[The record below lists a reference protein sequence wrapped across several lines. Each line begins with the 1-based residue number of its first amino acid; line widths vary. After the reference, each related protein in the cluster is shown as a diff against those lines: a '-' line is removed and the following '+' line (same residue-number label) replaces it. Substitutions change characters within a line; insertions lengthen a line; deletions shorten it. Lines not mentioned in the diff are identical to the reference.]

1 MKGQNKPP
9 VWRSMLYVPA
19 TSQKFIEKAH
29 ERGAD
34 AIKIDLED
42 AVAPQEKETARK
54 LVKGAAKLVAR
65 GSADILVRINRPVR
79 MAVADI
85 EASIWPEVCG
95 LVLPKVDSADQINFL
110 CEIITE
116 LEEERGLEIGHTKLM
131 VLIETPRGY
140 SNVRSIASST
150 TRLSA
155 IALGQEDFSAEM
167 GMLEPDGMSLLSYY
181 QNVQVAA
188 REAGILPIGYPGS
201 IAEFTDLELF
211 RSNAMI
217 ARSLGFDGGA
227 CIHPRQVPIL
237 NEAFTPTESEIDR
250 AESMVRAYDEAMAAG
265 DGAVAFEGKMIDV
278 PVVARAQRILDI
290 RDRIKEKEKAE
301 K

>member
-1 MKGQNKPP
+1 MKSQNKPP

-95 LVLPKVDSADQINFL
+95 LVLPKVESADQIDFL

-150 TRLSA
+150 RRLSA

-181 QNVQVAA
+181 QTVQVAA

-250 AESMVRAYDEAMAAG
+250 AEAMVRAYDEAMAAG

>member
-1 MKGQNKPP
+1 MKSQNKPP

-95 LVLPKVDSADQINFL
+95 LVLPKVESADQIDFL

-181 QNVQVAA
+181 QTVQVAA

-237 NEAFTPTESEIDR
+237 NEAFTPKESEIDR
-250 AESMVRAYDEAMAAG
+250 AESMVKTYDEAMAAG

>member
-1 MKGQNKPP
+1 MQDKDKPL
-9 VWRSMLYVPA
+9 WRSMLYVPA
-19 TSQKFIEKAH
+19 TSEKFIEKAH

-42 AVAPQEKETARK
+42 AVAPKEKDTARK
-54 LVKGAAKLVAR
+54 LVKDAAQLVSR
-65 GSADILVRINRPVR
+65 GSADVLVRINRPLR

-85 EASIWPEVCG
+85 ESSIWPEVCG

-116 LEEERGLEIGHTKLM
+116 LEEERGLDIGHTKLM

-140 SNVRSIASST
+140 SNVRSIASSSK
-150 TRLSA
+150 RLSA

-167 GMLEPDGMSLLSYY
+167 GMLEPEGMSLLSYY
-181 QNVQVAA
+181 QTVQVAA

-211 RSNAMI
+211 RSNAMV
-217 ARSLGFDGGA
+217 ARRLGFDGGA

-237 NEAFTPTESEIDR
+237 NEAFTPTESEINR
-250 AESMVRAYDEAMAAG
+250 AEAMVKVYDEAMAAG

-278 PVVARAQRILDI
+278 PVVARAQRVLDI
-290 RDRIKEKEKAE
+290 RDKIRAKKNAGV
-301 K
+301 